1 MKEESGG
8 SVTVFSPAAEEARIS
23 TKYIR
28 EWIGRY
34 GGGGEGGGG
43 GESWQPGEVC
53 SRDGRSAG
61 LKGD

>member
-34 GGGGEGGGG
+34 GGGGGG
-43 GESWQPGEVC
+43 GEG
-53 SRDGRSAG
+53 GRAGSLERCAAGMAG
-61 LKGD
+61 LLG

>member
-34 GGGGEGGGG
+34 GGGGGGGRG
-43 GESWQPGEVC
+43 GELAAWRGVQQGWQVC
-53 SRDGRSAG
+53 WVEG
-61 LKGD
+61 